1 MPDNYA
7 KNDSSRLNNVD
18 LVTVERSKADFE
30 KNDGHHYV
38 EKKVVGE
45 YRLEGSPSFAAE
57 VHTDHSSFTLSSD
70 EPVILGGA
78 GIHVSPFTYV
88 LFGTV
93 ACFATTVA
101 MKCAEKQIQL
111 EKLRVSGTV
120 HYDIGPMLSSADW
133 PLVNELILEVESD
146 KDIAQ
151 IVSDAKCPSLFTW
164 AHEIKTKIV
173 QTLTEI
179 DPGGSSSSS

>member
-1 MPDNYA
+1 MPDNYE
-7 KNDSSRLNNVD
+7 KKGSSRLNNVD
-18 LVTVERSKADFE
+18 LVMVRQSKENFE
-30 KNDGHHYV
+30 MTDGHHYV

-45 YRLEGSPSFAAE
+45 YRSEGSPSFVAE
-57 VHTDHSSFTLSSD
+57 VQTDHSKFTLSSD

-78 GIHVSPFTYV
+78 GVHVSPFTYV

-133 PLVNELILEVESD
+133 PLVNELVLEVESD
-146 KDIAQ
+146 KDISK
-151 IVSDAKCPSLFTW
+151 IISDAECPSLFTW
-164 AHEIKTKIV
+164 AHAIKTRIV
-173 QTLTEI
+173 QTLPRV
-179 DPGGSSSSS
+179 DQ